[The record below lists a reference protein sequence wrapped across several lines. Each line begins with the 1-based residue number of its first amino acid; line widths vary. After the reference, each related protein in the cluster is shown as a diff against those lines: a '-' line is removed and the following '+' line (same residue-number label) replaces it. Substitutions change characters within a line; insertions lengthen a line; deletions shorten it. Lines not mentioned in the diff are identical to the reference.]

1 MTQNQPWL
9 QLNAGVFL
17 IMCLELIMTGKKKK
31 KIKIQIDVEHQW
43 AVRCHSAGGRVQR
56 RFGGLTLNQ

>member
-31 KIKIQIDVEHQW
+31 KKSNYRLMWNISGLLGATAQEDEF
-43 AVRCHSAGGRVQR
+43 SAGSVA
-56 RFGGLTLNQ
+56 